1 MQEKLTK
8 NQHGTR
14 SILLV
19 FVEVTENFD
28 SILSSSGL
36 ASWDCFE
43 IWHWSDLPNF
53 WQSSSCWKLRMYLP
67 RWWWCRT
74 PQKGHHHKHHKQ
86 ENTTNTTK
94 RTSPQTPQTG
104 EHHKH
109 HRTHEKSNP
118 IWIVVGGFFTDQG
131 RLRAEGAEPVVPT
144 EAPQQRAG
152 RRGPLRKFGK
162 GIGDRWDCTKIWQ
175 RHRGPVRLH
184 NQENTTA
191 RRVHDSFRWIHVSL
205 RWIHVYFMCIFI
217 NVFINFIC
225 VHVFINFI
233 FMQGFS
239 CFFLIV
245 TLTLTSPTVDRLLF
259 LASTVCPYRERY
271 WYTDL
276 CENLAKFSCPKQ
288 KGLRENTPKGHWES
302 TPRSPTTRATTKK
315 IPKNQKPLTWRYMT
329 KPFFFS
335 SSSQGPRDDFASRN
349 PPSWLGLRTCQG
361 GIPSCIASDC
371 TLFTKEKHL
380 HGPH

>member
-94 RTSPQTPQTG
+94 RTSSQTPQTG

-162 GIGDRWDCTKIWQ
+162 GIGDRWDCTTRRTPQPGEFTIPFGEFTFPLGEFTFTLCAFSSTFSLTLFVYTFSLILFSC
-175 RHRGPVRLH
+175 RG
-184 NQENTTA
+184 
-191 RRVHDSFRWIHVSL
+191 F
-205 RWIHVYFMCIFI
+205 
-217 NVFINFIC
+217 
-225 VHVFINFI
+225 HVF
-233 FMQGFS
+233 S
-239 CFFLIV
+239 
-245 TLTLTSPTVDRLLF
+245 
-259 LASTVCPYRERY
+259 
-271 WYTDL
+271 
-276 CENLAKFSCPKQ
+276 
-288 KGLRENTPKGHWES
+288 
-302 TPRSPTTRATTKK
+302 
-315 IPKNQKPLTWRYMT
+315 
-329 KPFFFS
+329 
-335 SSSQGPRDDFASRN
+335 
-349 PPSWLGLRTCQG
+349 
-361 GIPSCIASDC
+361 
-371 TLFTKEKHL
+371 
-380 HGPH
+380 

>member
-1 MQEKLTK
+1 MM
-8 NQHGTR
+8 
-14 SILLV
+14 
-19 FVEVTENFD
+19 
-28 SILSSSGL
+28 
-36 ASWDCFE
+36 
-43 IWHWSDLPNF
+43 P
-53 WQSSSCWKLRMYLP
+53 
-67 RWWWCRT
+67 
-74 PQKGHHHKHHKQ
+74 
-86 ENTTNTTK
+86 NTTK

-245 TLTLTSPTVDRLLF
+245 TLTLTSSTVDRLFF

-315 IPKNQKPLTWRYMT
+315 YPKIKNHWHGDTWQNRFFLFVIAGTPRRLRLKEPSLLTWI
-329 KPFFFS
+329 
-335 SSSQGPRDDFASRN
+335 ANLSRGY
-349 PPSWLGLRTCQG
+349 PLLHCFGLH
-361 GIPSCIASDC
+361 AV
-371 TLFTKEKHL
+371 H
-380 HGPH
+380 

>member
-1 MQEKLTK
+1 MFLKSCIYLSTLWPQVGTINARKINEKST
-8 NQHGTR
+8 
-14 SILLV
+14 
-19 FVEVTENFD
+19 
-28 SILSSSGL
+28 
-36 ASWDCFE
+36 WDA
-43 IWHWSDLPNF
+43 ID
-53 WQSSSCWKLRMYLP
+53 SSCVCRSDWKFWLSFEFQWSCVLRLFRDLALIWFAKFLAEFFLLKIAHVLAAVMMMP
-67 RWWWCRT
+67 
-74 PQKGHHHKHHKQ
+74 
-86 ENTTNTTK
+86 NTTK

-245 TLTLTSPTVDRLLF
+245 TLTLTSPTVDRLFF
-259 LASTVCPYRERY
+259 LASTEY
-271 WYTDL
+271 
-276 CENLAKFSCPKQ
+276 
-288 KGLRENTPKGHWES
+288 
-302 TPRSPTTRATTKK
+302 
-315 IPKNQKPLTWRYMT
+315 
-329 KPFFFS
+329 
-335 SSSQGPRDDFASRN
+335 
-349 PPSWLGLRTCQG
+349 PP
-361 GIPSCIASDC
+361 I
-371 TLFTKEKHL
+371 EKVW
-380 HGPH
+380 